1 MTGPLTILLV
11 GTCDTKADEILFI
24 KSCIEGQ
31 GASVAIMDVG
41 ILGKPRFTPEHSNDD
56 VAAAAG
62 TTIASI
68 CNLGDENLAMT
79 RLAGG
84 AAALTSRLYAAGK
97 VQGMIAL
104 GGSMG
109 TDLALD
115 VAASLPI
122 GVPKFVVS
130 TISFSHL
137 LPPDRIPADVMM
149 ILWSGG
155 LYGLNSICQAIL
167 SQAAGAVVGAARAAV
182 MPAGTRP
189 KIGMTSLGKSCLTY
203 MVALKPAL
211 EARGYELV
219 VFHSTGMGGRAF
231 ADLAGQGAFVAVL
244 DLCLQEVSNDLGGSV
259 VVSGKARLEAAGL
272 AGVPQIVAPG
282 AADMVDFAAWS
293 DLPPTYAG
301 RPVHA
306 HNRLIASV
314 TTSGAER
321 RSLARLIGT
330 KLAMATGPVKVL
342 MPLHGI
348 EQWDRPGQP
357 LHDPDGLAAFA
368 SELRSAIM
376 APAELVELETHI
388 NDLAFADAVL
398 AALDDWV
405 AKGIVPAGT
414 PLTSGSNP

>member
-1 MTGPLTILLV
+1 MTQPLNILLV
-11 GTCDTKADEILFI
+11 GTCDTKADEIQFI
-24 KSCIEGQ
+24 KSCIEAQ
-31 GASVAIMDVG
+31 GARVAIMDVG
-41 ILGKPRFTPEHSNDD
+41 VLGKPRFTPDHSNDE

-62 TTIASI
+62 TTIAEI
-68 CNLGDENLAMT
+68 CASGDENTAMT
-79 RLAGG
+79 RVASG
-84 AAALTSRLYAAGK
+84 AVQLTRQLYAAGK

-115 VAASLPI
+115 VAACLPI

-155 LYGLNSICQAIL
+155 LYGLNSICKAIL
-167 SQAAGAVVGAARAAV
+167 SQAAGAVVGAARASV
-182 MPAGTRP
+182 MPQVSRP
-189 KIGMTSLGKSCLTY
+189 KIGMTSLGKSCLKY

-231 ADLAGQGAFVAVL
+231 ADLAGQGAFAAVL
-244 DLCLQEVSNDLGGSV
+244 DLCLQEVSNDLGNSV
-259 VVSGKARLEAAGL
+259 VVSGKSRLEAAGL

-282 AADMVDFAAWS
+282 AADMVDFAAWAELS
-293 DLPPTYAG
+293 PHYAD

-314 TTSGAER
+314 TTPPEER
-321 RSLARLIGT
+321 RRLARMIGQ
-330 KLAMATGPVKVL
+330 KLGLAKGPVTFL
-342 MPLHGI
+342 LPLHGV
-348 EQWDRPGQP
+348 EEWDRPGGA
-357 LHDPDGLAAFA
+357 LHDPEGLDAFTD
-368 SELRSAIM
+368 ELRSALHPPVRLIEV
-376 APAELVELETHI
+376 AAHI
-388 NDLAFADAVL
+388 NDPEFAEAVL
-398 AALDDWV
+398 AVFDAWV
-405 AKGIVPAGT
+405 AAGIVPPGR
-414 PLTSGSNP
+414 PDMG